1 MTEHA
6 QGAAGDFAADLAA
19 LRQDV
24 AHLAETLG
32 KLVQHQT
39 QDRVRAASGEIEA
52 SIKRSPLTAVS
63 VAFGIGIVVGM
74 MNRSR
79 G

>member
-1 MTEHA
+1 MTEHTE
-6 QGAAGDFAADLAA
+6 GAAGDLAADLAA

-24 AHLAETLG
+24 AHLTETLG

-39 QDRVRAASGEIEA
+39 TDRVHAATSEVEA
-52 SIKRSPLTAVS
+52 SIRRNPLTVVS
-63 VAFGIGIVVGM
+63 VALGIGIVLGM
-74 MNRSR
+74 VSRSR

>member
-6 QGAAGDFAADLAA
+6 EGAAGDFAADLAA

-24 AHLAETLG
+24 AHLAETLS

-39 QDRVRAASGEIEA
+39 QDRVLAATGEIEA
-52 SIKRSPLTAVS
+52 SIRRSPLTAVLI
-63 VAFGIGIVVGM
+63 AFGIGISVGI

>member
-6 QGAAGDFAADLAA
+6 EGAAGDFAADLAA

-39 QDRVRAASGEIEA
+39 TDRVHATTSEIEA
-52 SIKRSPLTAVS
+52 GIRRSPLTAVS
-63 VAFGIGIVVGM
+63 IAFGIGFAVGM

-79 G
+79 R

>member
-6 QGAAGDFAADLAA
+6 EGAAGDFAADLAA

-39 QDRVRAASGEIEA
+39 QDRVRAASGEIQG
-52 SIKRSPLTAVS
+52 SIRRNPLTAVL
-63 VAFGIGIVVGM
+63 VAFGIGIRLGM

>member
-6 QGAAGDFAADLAA
+6 EGAAGDFAADLAA
-19 LRQDV
+19 LRADV

-52 SIKRSPLTAVS
+52 SIRRNPLTAIL
-63 VAFGIGIVVGM
+63 VAFGIGMSVGM

>member
-6 QGAAGDFAADLAA
+6 EGAAGDFAADLAA

-39 QDRVRAASGEIEA
+39 QDRVRAATGEIEA
-52 SIKRSPLTAVS
+52 SIRRNPLTAVLI
-63 VAFGIGIVVGM
+63 AFGIGISVGIV
-74 MNRSR
+74 NRSR
-79 G
+79 

>member
-1 MTEHA
+1 MTKHA
-6 QGAAGDFAADLAA
+6 EGGTGDFAADLAG

-24 AHLAETLG
+24 AHLTETLG

-39 QDRVRAASGEIEA
+39 TDRVHAATGEIEA
-52 SIKRSPLTAVS
+52 SIRRNPLTAVS
-63 VAFGIGIVVGM
+63 VAFGIGIVLGM